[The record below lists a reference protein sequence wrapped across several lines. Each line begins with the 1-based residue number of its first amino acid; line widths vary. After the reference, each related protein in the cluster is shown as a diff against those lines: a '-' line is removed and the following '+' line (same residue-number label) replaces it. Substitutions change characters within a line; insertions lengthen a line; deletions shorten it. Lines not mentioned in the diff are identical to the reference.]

1 MLNLCG
7 KLRGGKD
14 IQRYGRPT
22 RKFEMII
29 AVAP

>member
-1 MLNLCG
+1 MLSLCG
-7 KLRGGKD
+7 KPRGDKD
-14 IQRYGRPT
+14 IQRYGRPM